1 MTQIQD
7 AIQNLVTARSNLR
20 DFNSSLSLEQAVQI
34 AKGDETTVEVFAL
47 KNTQSMLL
55 DDVMKAEEEYKN
67 AQQEAK
73 AH

>member
-20 DFNSSLSLEQAVQI
+20 DFNSSLSLEQVVQI
-34 AKGDETTVEVFAL
+34 VKGDETTVEVLAL

>member
-7 AIQNLVTARSNLR
+7 AIQTLVIARSNLR

-55 DDVMKAEEEYKN
+55 DNVMKAEEDYRD
-67 AQQEAK
+67 AQK
-73 AH
+73 AQA